1 LQDTRHT
8 VRHFLGCTSF
18 GYKDMIKGTEAKSH
32 SPSVGRTVQES
43 QLRLDS
49 HSTRMRDTTTHK
61 ASLTQLTPQQYHS
74 IWNRPLDYGKLTET
88 KTWQCNAPQANSQV
102 TSVMECCAAETM
114 RAATSTFRVP
124 ACVCHTV
131 IPVQVTPDGILIYG
145 AMRPKQLHGE
155 ATGHHMHPSLESNMH
170 IPVTAG
176 PRLLG
181 TRVTLVTRSRA
192 TRSSTPTVSA
202 PSSRQV
208 VQAAPSCRHQRTA
221 HHRLPRDKPTVR
233 RPEKVCCVLSLLLI
247 GRL

>member
-1 LQDTRHT
+1 MQDTRHT

-43 QLRLDS
+43 QLRLDP
-49 HSTRMRDTTTHK
+49 HSTRMRDTTQHK
-61 ASLTQLTPQQYHS
+61 DSLTQLTPQQYHS

-131 IPVQVTPDGILIYG
+131 IPVQVTPDGTTHLWRNAPKAASRGSHRTPHAPVFGVEY
-145 AMRPKQLHGE
+145 AYSCYCRPTTPGDE
-155 ATGHHMHPSLESNMH
+155 GHVGD
-170 IPVTAG
+170 PVPGNAISDTNG
-176 PRLLG
+176 
-181 TRVTLVTRSRA
+181 
-192 TRSSTPTVSA
+192 
-202 PSSRQV
+202 
-208 VQAAPSCRHQRTA
+208 
-221 HHRLPRDKPTVR
+221 
-233 RPEKVCCVLSLLLI
+233 
-247 GRL
+247 